1 MKKDFCTGVKI
12 CQKTGIRANDLLFLQ
27 YLLLSYP
34 GGKVSVTLKEIA
46 KELNVYSIATVFCH
60 LRELERAGLVTITKK
75 KHGKVYRINMELIER
90 IINA

>member
-12 CQKTGIRANDLLFLQ
+12 YQKTGIRANDLLFLQ

-34 GGKVSVTLKEIA
+34 DGEINVTLREIT
-46 KELNVYSIATVFCH
+46 KELKAYSIATVFGY
-60 LRELERAGLVTITKK
+60 LRELERAGLVTTTKK
-75 KHGKVYRINMELIER
+75 KRGKVYCINMELIER